1 MSKDLDISNYN
12 FNDLLR
18 IFKLDSLQDCQDQT
32 DKIYKKVEKSQK
44 QEYQEFYRKAKK
56 ILNVL
61 EKKFDS
67 EDSVE
72 TINDFIKK
80 IIAINNFSFYSD
92 NDLIDLI
99 MQRSLQAYN
108 ENVGKF
114 SLLNEP
120 NYNVQKFTPGYNNK
134 NNTNTINN
142 GFVNSVVP
150 GILNPVKRIT
160 LTQNIY
166 LNSCFRH
173 NYYKSDPAD
182 FLYMF
187 PSEIKN
193 VLSLRLVSIE
203 LPNSWYLISET
214 YKNNYFQITIEDENQ
229 KYVYQIIIPQ
239 GNYDSDSLSYFLN
252 NTYFYL
258 SSKETLLKYIEFS
271 IDNFNFRTKFKL
283 LDSSKKLTFSIQF
296 VDNLQQNIMYTF
308 GWLLG
313 FRLGN
318 YAKIEN
324 ELFSEG
330 LFDAGGDRY
339 VFLAINDFQNNNNTI
354 NSVFFDKGILNE
366 DVIAK
371 IPMSDGKLS
380 LIVREDNNPLSKVR
394 RYTGP
399 INIAKINIKLLDKF
413 GNIID
418 LNNMDYSLT
427 LELEL
432 LYESFNFKNV
442 TP

>member
-1 MSKDLDISNYN
+1 
-12 FNDLLR
+12 
-18 IFKLDSLQDCQDQT
+18 
-32 DKIYKKVEKSQK
+32 
-44 QEYQEFYRKAKK
+44 
-56 ILNVL
+56 
-61 EKKFDS
+61 
-67 EDSVE
+67 
-72 TINDFIKK
+72 
-80 IIAINNFSFYSD
+80 
-92 NDLIDLI
+92 
-99 MQRSLQAYN
+99 
-108 ENVGKF
+108 
-114 SLLNEP
+114 
-120 NYNVQKFTPGYNNK
+120 
-134 NNTNTINN
+134 
-142 GFVNSVVP
+142 
-150 GILNPVKRIT
+150 
-160 LTQNIY
+160 
-166 LNSCFRH
+166 
-173 NYYKSDPAD
+173 
-182 FLYMF
+182 MF

-214 YKNNYFQITIEDENQ
+214 YKNNYFQITMEDENQ

-283 LDSSKKLTFSIQF
+283 LDSTQKLTFSIQF

-371 IPMSDGKLS
+371 IPMADGKLS

>member
-1 MSKDLDISNYN
+1 MSKDLDIKNYN

-18 IFKLDSLQDCQDQT
+18 IFKLDQLQGCQDQT
-32 DKIYKKVEKSQK
+32 EQIYKKIEKSHK
-44 QEYQEFYRKAKK
+44 QEYQDFYRKAKK

-61 EKKFDS
+61 ERKFESDES
-67 EDSVE
+67 PS

-99 MQRSLQAYN
+99 MQRTLKSYN
-108 ENVGKF
+108 ENVNKY
-114 SLLNEP
+114 SLLNDP
-120 NYNVQKFTPGYNNK
+120 NYNVHKYTPGYNNK
-134 NNTNTINN
+134 NNTNIIND
-142 GFVNSVVP
+142 GYVNSVAP
-150 GILNPVKRIT
+150 GNLNPVKRLT
-160 LTQNIY
+160 LIQNIY
-166 LNSCFRH
+166 LNTCFRH
-173 NYYKSDPAD
+173 NYYKSDPSD
-182 FLYMF
+182 FLYVF

-193 VLSLRLVSIE
+193 VLSMRLVSIE
-203 LPNSWYLISET
+203 LPNSWYLIT
-214 YKNNYFQITIEDENQ
+214 DLYKNNYFQITIEDNEQ

-239 GNYDSDSLSYFLN
+239 GNYDSDTLSYFLN

-258 SSKETLLKYIEFS
+258 SSKDTLLKYIEFS
-271 IDNFNFRTKFKL
+271 IDNFNFRSKFKI
-283 LDSSKKLTFSIQF
+283 LDSSKKLNFSIQF

-318 YAKIEN
+318 YSNIEN

-339 VFLAINDFQNNNNTI
+339 VYVAINDFQYNNNTI

-380 LIVREDNNPLSKVR
+380 LVVREDNNPLSKVR

-399 INIAKINIKLLDKF
+399 VNLSKINLKLLDKF

-427 LELEL
+427 IELEL